1 MHGEDQLRASVL
13 PGGQLAGK
21 QLGRERAR
29 GPGGHN
35 LNIRTNFYDEG
46 GQTLEQV
53 TQTGCG
59 FLCLGDTQSLTGKSS
74 ERPALVYFLEKG
86 CWTR

>member
-1 MHGEDQLRASVL
+1 MNLHLQAAF
-13 PGGQLAGK
+13 QLAGK

-35 LNIRTNFYDEG
+35 LSIRRNFYDEG

-53 TQTGCG
+53 TQTGYG
-59 FLCLGDTQSLTGKSS
+59 VS
-74 ERPALVYFLEKG
+74 VLEILKA
-86 CWTR
+86 